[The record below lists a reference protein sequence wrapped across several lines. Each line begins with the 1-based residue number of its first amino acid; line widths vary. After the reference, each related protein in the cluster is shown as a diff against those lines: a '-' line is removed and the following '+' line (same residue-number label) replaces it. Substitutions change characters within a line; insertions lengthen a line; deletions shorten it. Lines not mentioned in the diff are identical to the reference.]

1 MAWLGLEFR
10 TPDSKSIHFPLHHLI
25 VYGVEKWGERE
36 GDGFPLINCH
46 SFPGYFVRKTC
57 PGEKEFLLLLLRDWE
72 GDTPSLL
79 GRGILWPFSL
89 AATCSR
95 GARTRDRPWRGSDK
109 AWEPLRPAYLPHPG
123 CKRPPLSWLCTGLLP
138 PQVKASGPP

>member
-25 VYGVEKWGERE
+25 VYGVEKWEERE
-36 GDGFPLINCH
+36 GGGFPLINCH

-72 GDTPSLL
+72 GDTLPSLAVGYCGPFPWLPPAAEGPEQGTGL
-79 GRGILWPFSL
+79 GGALTRPGNPSILLISHTL
-89 AATCSR
+89 AA
-95 GARTRDRPWRGSDK
+95 K
-109 AWEPLRPAYLPHPG
+109 
-123 CKRPPLSWLCTGLLP
+123 GLH
-138 PQVKASGPP
+138 